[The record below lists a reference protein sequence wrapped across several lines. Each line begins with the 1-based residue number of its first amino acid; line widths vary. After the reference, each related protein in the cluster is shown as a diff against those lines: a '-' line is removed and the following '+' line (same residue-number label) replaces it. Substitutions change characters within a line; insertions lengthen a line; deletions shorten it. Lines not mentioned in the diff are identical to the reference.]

1 MMNAEL
7 QKFTIGLEMEQ
18 KQREMERIMSQ
29 MRVQTSDVDDSQT
42 PDKPQISLA
51 PDVRDNLR

>member
-1 MMNAEL
+1 MNAEL

-29 MRVQTSDVDDSQT
+29 MQGQTPTTVDD
-42 PDKPQISLA
+42 PHVPENPQISLA
-51 PDVRDNLR
+51 PDVRNNLR